1 MCVSL
6 FWDLNTSGDAMT
18 NNSYQKCMMIRRV
31 TSKNETYVFWPPE
44 SDACDTRNL
53 LETQSQE
60 RLSRLTLGTRLYL
73 IKGGGGGRILLIVM
87 VVAMIMTL
95 VVRVIRGNLFDG
107 GRHLHGTQRRV
118 SCSSSGL
125 LSTHPPH
132 LMSIFS
138 MSPSGRDFQS
148 EVSLP
153 CFRISDV
160 TCDARRR
167 RRGEWAID
175 QTKNGR

>member
-1 MCVSL
+1 MYVSL

-18 NNSYQKCMMIRRV
+18 NKSYQKCMMIPRV

-87 VVAMIMTL
+87 VVAMVMTL

-107 GRHLHGTQRRV
+107 GRHLQY
-118 SCSSSGL
+118 
-125 LSTHPPH
+125 
-132 LMSIFS
+132 
-138 MSPSGRDFQS
+138 
-148 EVSLP
+148 
-153 CFRISDV
+153 
-160 TCDARRR
+160 
-167 RRGEWAID
+167 
-175 QTKNGR
+175 TKTRQL